1 MSEDA
6 EPGRRSFSRVSAKV
20 RLAVHPEGHQE
31 VVGECGNLSL
41 QGVLIT
47 GAGPLPT
54 GKPCTVRLA
63 LDGTA
68 IAIEAHG
75 VIARTTPDGGAVRFI
90 EIVGVDSLEHLRNLV
105 LYNSHNPDQIISE
118 FGEHWGLEEK

>member
-1 MSEDA
+1 MSDSA
-6 EPGRRSFSRVSAKV
+6 GPGRRSFSRVSVKV

-31 VVGECGNLSL
+31 VVGECSNLSL
-41 QGVLIT
+41 QGVLVT
-47 GAGPLPT
+47 GAGPLPA
-54 GKPCTVRLA
+54 GKPCTIRLA

-75 VIARTTPDGGAVRFI
+75 VIARATADGGAVRFI

-105 LYNSHNPDQIISE
+105 LYNSRNPDQVISE
-118 FGEHWGLEEK
+118 FDQHWGLEEK